1 VCARNGVFPDH
12 VQLFL
17 LVLSFSLRACA
28 CVCVAVASVAY
39 LLSLAVVL
47 GLVVLGGLLCGSRDD
62 TFTRLELLGLLGG
75 HFGEFW
81 RR

>member
-1 VCARNGVFPDH
+1 MVYFPIMSNS
-12 VQLFL
+12 FC
-17 LVLSFSLRACA
+17 SFSRSLYGR
-28 CVCVAVASVAY
+28 VRVYVAVASVAY

>member
-1 VCARNGVFPDH
+1 MSNSFC
-12 VQLFL
+12 
-17 LVLSFSLRACA
+17 SFSLLWGRGRR
-28 CVCVAVASVAY
+28 AVASVAY
-39 LLSLAVVL
+39 LLGLAVVL

-62 TFTRLELLGLLGG
+62 TFTLLELLGLLGG